1 MERNMKS
8 HKSRELLPIL
18 LPLILFLF
26 VSSDS
31 TFGQTTDKRSGG
43 RGGFDAPIVK
53 YTVFR
58 DQGAVMFQIIG

>member
-1 MERNMKS
+1 MKL
-8 HKSRELLPIL
+8 HKIQQFFH
-18 LPLILFLF
+18 ILFPLMLLLF
-26 VSSDS
+26 VSWDT

-43 RGGFDAPIVK
+43 RGGFDAPVVK